1 VGLAILALRLIWVGL
16 RKRFG
21 RSILQIRSGRVWV
34 GEEWWGGSSGRRSDP
49 EATIVGIDVAR
60 LDPAREEIVIT
71 FTVGRALSAGTGLA
85 PEFLR
90 QFREELC
97 ERHQLR
103 RAAAGPRPAPTVP
116 APVAAPRSPGPQV
129 RPSRSPPAPAPRRK
143 GETGI
148 QFLTDPAPP
157 EAAALG
163 ECQICS
169 SPMTGDVVAC
179 QRCRTPHH
187 RTCWE
192 YNRRCSTYGCGGTR
206 SAPVGPPRPSQEEIL
221 DIRGGGLGQLKRRF
235 LRDWMVEVAEEQGLG
250 NVRSREKKHR
260 HCEASF
266 QVDRL
271 SCDFVGRKQ
280 GDRFEFVILAILPT
294 FEARSAAESVSIPA
308 SLRRQVVSG
317 GRLELR
323 PASPI
328 DRLALLR
335 TFVTESVAIL
345 WEIARRSGAT
355 TSA

>member
-1 VGLAILALRLIWVGL
+1 
-16 RKRFG
+16 
-21 RSILQIRSGRVWV
+21 
-34 GEEWWGGSSGRRSDP
+34 
-49 EATIVGIDVAR
+49 
-60 LDPAREEIVIT
+60 
-71 FTVGRALSAGTGLA
+71 
-85 PEFLR
+85 
-90 QFREELC
+90 
-97 ERHQLR
+97 
-103 RAAAGPRPAPTVP
+103 
-116 APVAAPRSPGPQV
+116 
-129 RPSRSPPAPAPRRK
+129 
-143 GETGI
+143 
-148 QFLTDPAPP
+148 
-157 EAAALG
+157 
-163 ECQICS
+163 
-169 SPMTGDVVAC
+169 
-179 QRCRTPHH
+179 
-187 RTCWE
+187 
-192 YNRRCSTYGCGGTR
+192 
-206 SAPVGPPRPSQEEIL
+206 
-221 DIRGGGLGQLKRRF
+221 
-235 LRDWMVEVAEEQGLG
+235 MVEVAEEQGLG

-294 FEARSAAESVSIPA
+294 SEARSAAESVSIPA